1 MITNTLP
8 EDGKYTF
15 ITSTPSYSAKE
26 KQETKTLV
34 RKHVMRPFM
43 KQNRPKRANGLKN
56 IAPRSFVGASP
67 LQISISHTNREEVD
81 AEAEAEA
88 EGKSEVTMGLQANS
102 MVLLGNGRVN
112 PFQAWPVK
120 MDTQEHELVHH
131 IWDPSQCFQPFR
143 DFWFPLG
150 TNDSAAMHLMLA
162 NVALHLNALKGNR
175 DEDRESMT
183 YHLSA
188 VRSVNRRLANFTV
201 ERSDGIM
208 GAILGFM
215 CHDHLLSNPERWKI
229 HQAGFYKILG
239 LRGGLSSIENIPPIR
254 LSLFWIEHNMSS
266 DLDMVPLSP
275 PPIQYLTN
283 PYLPRYQAEG
293 EAYFVS
299 ICEHSD
305 ISSFLSVGIL
315 DIMKQLSIL
324 TVTIIRENEKRNLSK
339 DAQFLW
345 GDQNFAGLCVYPIL
359 SRLLTTQKEIEHEI
373 EELCRIGGLLFIAQT
388 RRWFGVAP
396 VLTNVF
402 ITKLRRLL
410 ESDGDIWNAKVKSI
424 RVWALVMAG
433 CAATTE
439 DQKAW
444 IAETLKQDIF
454 DWSELEDVKDM
465 WWIDEIFQ
473 VGMLNMETAFY
484 SLQEIK

>member
-1 MITNTLP
+1 MVTNTLP

-15 ITSTPSYSAKE
+15 ITSTPFDSAKG
-26 KQETKTLV
+26 KQETRTLV

-43 KQNRPKRANGLKN
+43 KQNRPKKANGLKN
-56 IAPRSFVGASP
+56 IASGSCVSASP
-67 LQISISHTNREEVD
+67 LQISIPHASGEEVD
-81 AEAEAEA
+81 TEAEVGSEA
-88 EGKSEVTMGLQANS
+88 LMGLQTNS

-120 MDTQEHELVHH
+120 MDAQEHELVYH

-162 NVALHLNALKGNR
+162 NAALHLNALKGNR

-201 ERSDGIM
+201 ERSDGIL

-215 CHDHLLSNPERWKI
+215 CHDHLLSNPKRWKI
-229 HQAGFYKILG
+229 HQAGFYRILG

-266 DLDMVPLSP
+266 DLDIVPLSP
-275 PPIQYLTN
+275 PPVQYLTN

-293 EAYFVS
+293 EAYFVN

-305 ISSFLSVGIL
+305 ISSFLSVGTL

-324 TVTIIRENEKRNLSK
+324 TVTITRENEKRNLSK

-359 SRLLTTQKEIEHEI
+359 SRFLTIQKQPKHDI

-396 VLTNVF
+396 VMTHVF

-410 ESDGDIWNAKVKSI
+410 ESNGDIWNTKVKSL
-424 RVWALVMAG
+424 RVWTLVMAR

-439 DQKAW
+439 DEKVW
-444 IAETLKQDIF
+444 IAETLKRDVL
-454 DWSELEDVKDM
+454 DWSELEEVKNM

-473 VGMLNMETAFY
+473 VGLSNLETAFY
-484 SLQEIK
+484 SLQEIE

>member
-1 MITNTLP
+1 MIINTLP
-8 EDGKYTF
+8 EDGKYAF
-15 ITSTPSYSAKE
+15 ITSTPSYSAKG

-43 KQNRPKRANGLKN
+43 KQNRPKRANGLKS
-56 IAPRSFVGASP
+56 IAPRSFVGTSP
-67 LQISISHTNREEVD
+67 LQKSIPHANREEVD
-81 AEAEAEA
+81 TEAEV
-88 EGKSEVTMGLQANS
+88 GSEVLMGLQTNS

-120 MDTQEHELVHH
+120 MDTQEHELVYH

-143 DFWFPLG
+143 DFWFTLG
-150 TNDSAAMHLMLA
+150 TNDSAAMHLMLS
-162 NVALHLNALKGNR
+162 NVVLHLNTLKGNR
-175 DEDRESMT
+175 DEDRDSIM

-188 VRSVNRRLANFTV
+188 VRSVNRRLAHFAV
-201 ERSDGIM
+201 ENSDGIL

-239 LRGGLSSIENIPPIR
+239 LRGGLSSIENIPPMR

-266 DLDMVPLSP
+266 DLDVVPLSP
-275 PPIQYLTN
+275 PPVQYLTN
-283 PYLPRYQAEG
+283 PYLPRYQTEG
-293 EAYFVS
+293 EAYFLS

-324 TVTIIRENEKRNLSK
+324 TVTIARENEKRNLSK

-359 SRLLTTQKEIEHEI
+359 SRLLTIQKEPKHNI

-402 ITKLRRLL
+402 ITKLRRIL
-410 ESDGDIWNAKVKSI
+410 ESDGDIWNTKAKSL
-424 RVWALVMAG
+424 RVWTLVMAG
-433 CAATTE
+433 CTANTE
-439 DQKAW
+439 DEKAW
-444 IAETLKQDIF
+444 VAETLKRDVF
-454 DWSELEDVKDM
+454 DWSELEDVKNM

-473 VGMLNMETAFY
+473 VGLLNIETAFY

>member
-1 MITNTLP
+1 MITNTLS

-15 ITSTPSYSAKE
+15 ITSTSFYSAKG

-67 LQISISHTNREEVD
+67 LQISISHANREEVD
-81 AEAEAEA
+81 TEAEV
-88 EGKSEVTMGLQANS
+88 GSEVLMGLQTNS

-112 PFQAWPVK
+112 SFQAWPVK
-120 MDTQEHELVHH
+120 MDTQEHELVYH

-150 TNDSAAMHLMLA
+150 TNDSAAMHLILS

-175 DEDRESMT
+175 DEDRDSMM

-188 VRSVNRRLANFTV
+188 IRS
-201 ERSDGIM
+201 
-208 GAILGFM
+208 FM
-215 CHDHLLSNPERWKI
+215 CHDHLLSNPESWKI

-239 LRGGLSSIENIPPIR
+239 LRGGLSSIENIPSIR

-266 DLDMVPLSP
+266 YLDMVPLSP
-275 PPIQYLTN
+275 PPVQYLTN

-299 ICEHSD
+299 IREHSD
-305 ISSFLSVGIL
+305 ISSFLSVGVL

-324 TVTIIRENEKRNLSK
+324 TVTIARENEKRNLSK

-359 SRLLTTQKEIEHEI
+359 SRLLTTQKEIKHEI

-396 VLTNVF
+396 VLSNVF
-402 ITKLRRLL
+402 ITKLHRLL
-410 ESDGDIWNAKVKSI
+410 ESDGDIWNAKVKSL
-424 RVWALVMAG
+424 RVWTLVMAG

-439 DQKAW
+439 EEKVW
-444 IAETLKQDIF
+444 IAEILKRDVF
-454 DWSELEDVKDM
+454 D
-465 WWIDEIFQ
+465 
-473 VGMLNMETAFY
+473 
-484 SLQEIK
+484 

>member
-1 MITNTLP
+1 MIARTLP
-8 EDGKYTF
+8 GEGKYTF
-15 ITSTPSYSAKE
+15 ITSTPFYSAKE
-26 KQETKTLV
+26 RQETKTLV
-34 RKHVMRPFM
+34 RRHVMRPFM
-43 KQNRPKRANGLKN
+43 KQNRPKRANGVKN
-56 IAPRSFVGASP
+56 IAPRSFGGASS
-67 LQISISHTNREEVD
+67 LQISIPHANREEVD
-81 AEAEAEA
+81 TEAEAEL
-88 EGKSEVTMGLQANS
+88 KSEGPMGLQTNS
-102 MVLLGNGRVN
+102 MILLGNGRVN

-175 DEDRESMT
+175 DEDRDSMK
-183 YHLSA
+183 YHFSA
-188 VRSVNRRLANFTV
+188 IRSVNRRLAHFEV
-201 ERSDGIM
+201 ENSDGIL

-215 CHDHLLSNPERWKI
+215 CHDHLLSNSERWKI

-239 LRGGLSSIENIPPIR
+239 LRSGLSSIDNIPPIR

-266 DLDMVPLSP
+266 DLDLVPLSP
-275 PPIQYLTN
+275 PPVQYLRN

-299 ICEHSD
+299 ICEHSN

-324 TVTIIRENEKRNLSK
+324 TITISRENEKRSLSE

-345 GDQNFAGLCVYPIL
+345 GDQNFAGMCVYPIL
-359 SRLLTTQKEIEHEI
+359 SRLLTTQKEIKHEI

-396 VLTNVF
+396 VVSKVF
-402 ITKLRRLL
+402 IAKLRRLL
-410 ESDGDIWNAKVKSI
+410 ESDGDIWNAKVKSL
-424 RVWALVMAG
+424 RVWTLVMAG

-439 DQKAW
+439 DEKVW
-444 IAETLKQDIF
+444 IAETLRRDVIN
-454 DWSELEDVKDM
+454 WSELENVKNM
-465 WWIDEIFQ
+465 WWIDEILQ
-473 VGMLNMETAFY
+473 VGMLDIEAAFY
-484 SLQEIK
+484 SRQDIK